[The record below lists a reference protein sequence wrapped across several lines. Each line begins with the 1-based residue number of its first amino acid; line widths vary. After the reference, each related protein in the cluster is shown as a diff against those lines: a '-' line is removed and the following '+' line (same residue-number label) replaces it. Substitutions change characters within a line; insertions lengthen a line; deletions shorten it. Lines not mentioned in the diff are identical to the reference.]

1 MSIIATISVAGVGS
15 ITTVSFVTPKGFL
28 DNFPQVTEEELTTAG
43 VDGRRWR
50 TIARQ
55 FPPFQAQTDSQC
67 ADFTQAVNLKRLC
80 ELFVGEVCTLTV
92 AIGGRTYIGRDVHV
106 LAVLAQPRPGKLV
119 VAGGAA
125 SNAYLTAT
133 WSLVF
138 TREGDDK

>member
-1 MSIIATISVAGVGS
+1 MSLIATISVTGVGA
-15 ITTVSFVTPKGFL
+15 INAVSFITAKGFL
-28 DNFPQVTEEELTTAG
+28 DLFPLVTEEELTTAG

-50 TIARQ
+50 TISRQ

-80 ELFVGEVCTLTV
+80 ELMVGEVCTLTV
-92 AIGGRTYIGRDVHV
+92 SIGGRTYIGRDVHI
-106 LAVLAQPRPGKLV
+106 LAVMAQPMPGKLI
-119 VAGGAA
+119 VAGGSA

-138 TREGDDK
+138 TREGDD